1 MHIGTNLKKINI
13 TKEKET
19 KLISER
25 FSEIISKG
33 DIICLY
39 GNLGVGKTTFVKYL
53 INNIQRKNK
62 VKETE
67 IASPTFSIVNEY
79 LIKDN
84 LIYHYDLHR
93 IENLQELNNIGFL
106 ENYKDCI
113 SWIEWPELV
122 DKKKENKIDLFFE
135 YEDDFNK
142 RSLIIESENKII
154 DLWIL
159 KVSN

>member
-67 IASPTFSIVNEY
+67 IASPTFSIVNEGESFQY
-79 LIKDN
+79 YETLETPGITN
-84 LIYHYDLHR
+84 FTHIQR
-93 IENLQELNNIGFL
+93 TTQVENITDTTSTFSQ
-106 ENYKDCI
+106 
-113 SWIEWPELV
+113 
-122 DKKKENKIDLFFE
+122 
-135 YEDDFNK
+135 
-142 RSLIIESENKII
+142 
-154 DLWIL
+154 
-159 KVSN
+159 

>member
-106 ENYKDCI
+106 ENYKD
-113 SWIEWPELV
+113 V
-122 DKKKENKIDLFFE
+122 
-135 YEDDFNK
+135 
-142 RSLIIESENKII
+142 
-154 DLWIL
+154 
-159 KVSN
+159 